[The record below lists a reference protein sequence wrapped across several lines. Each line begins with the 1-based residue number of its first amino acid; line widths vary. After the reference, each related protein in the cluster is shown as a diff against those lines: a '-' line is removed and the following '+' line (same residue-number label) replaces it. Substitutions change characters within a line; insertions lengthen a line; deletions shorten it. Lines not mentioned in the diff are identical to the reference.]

1 MKGSNI
7 MKLNVNEEINPSNDW
22 TRNWEELFYGA
33 ALRFLK
39 SNKKYLVVGFDEI
52 DDFNE
57 LFLDEMPNDNFFI
70 ECYEKDGY
78 KAVAI
83 FERNDKKEDKENPRN
98 SLTYINS
105 YDFLDQK
112 EVKICQKNGE
122 KVDVKYTGKEL
133 FRLTGNDGS
142 YNGKISAKGD
152 GSFSIYETKSDW
164 KDHSHTVYDKN
175 GNKVYDRPE
184 GYNHPWDHRQKDYA
198 LSLLSSLSFEELQ

>member
-1 MKGSNI
+1 

-33 ALRFLK
+33 ALKFLK
-39 SNKKYLVVGFDEI
+39 SNKKYLIVGFDEI

-83 FERNDKKEDKENPRN
+83 FERNDKKEDEENPRN

-105 YDFLDQK
+105 YNFLD
-112 EVKICQKNGE
+112 
-122 KVDVKYTGKEL
+122 
-133 FRLTGNDGS
+133 
-142 YNGKISAKGD
+142 
-152 GSFSIYETKSDW
+152 
-164 KDHSHTVYDKN
+164 
-175 GNKVYDRPE
+175 
-184 GYNHPWDHRQKDYA
+184 
-198 LSLLSSLSFEELQ
+198 